1 MVTMIKVNMVK
12 VTMVEVTMVEAT
24 KIRVIGIW
32 PPLCHRDGLNPSS
45 LVTGIFLHEP
55 S

>member
-24 KIRVIGIW
+24 KIMVLGIW
-32 PPLCHRDGLNPSS
+32 PQRDLRF
-45 LVTGIFLHEP
+45 LVKQ
-55 S
+55 